1 LVPDC
6 CHPED
11 ALGFYLKSSINHNIL
26 LQATAATNS
35 SLGIRAATFEREK
48 VCVGLLA
55 FIVVSFGFAAA
66 FATGA
71 RNGRAAT
78 LYGIDIITDQLITI
92 DTVTGAGTAVGSV
105 GFANVG
111 GLAFQPAVV
120 PVPSALMLFG
130 SGLIAMF
137 SWIGIGRRRQWASNS
152 PQPSLVSRK

>member
-1 LVPDC
+1 M
-6 CHPED
+6 
-11 ALGFYLKSSINHNIL
+11 
-26 LQATAATNS
+26 
-35 SLGIRAATFEREK
+35 
-48 VCVGLLA
+48 
-55 FIVVSFGFAAA
+55 VVLFGFAAA

-71 RNGRAAT
+71 RNGLAAT